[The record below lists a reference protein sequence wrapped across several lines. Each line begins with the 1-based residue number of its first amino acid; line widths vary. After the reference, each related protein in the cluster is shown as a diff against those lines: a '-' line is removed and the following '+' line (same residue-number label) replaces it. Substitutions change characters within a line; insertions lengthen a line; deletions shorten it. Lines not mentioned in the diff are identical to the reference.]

1 MVISVIGN
9 PEIGGWRKKALVIK
23 KKKVDGGRMDGRGL
37 IKGVVEGY

>member
-23 KKKVDGGRMDGRGL
+23 KKVDGGRMDGRGL

>member
-23 KKKVDGGRMDGRGL
+23 KKWM
-37 IKGVVEGY
+37 VEGWMAGD